1 MERAQL
7 ELRHGRSESFGET
20 GKVYF
25 GYNIGYVGG
34 WGLRLASLVGAK
46 LVVLVFP

>member
-7 ELRHGRSESFGET
+7 ELRNGKGESLGGM

-34 WGLRLASLVGAK
+34 EG
-46 LVVLVFP
+46 

>member
-7 ELRHGRSESFGET
+7 ELRHGRSESFGEM

-25 GYNIGYVGG
+25 GCNIGYVRGR
-34 WGLRLASLVGAK
+34 GLRLESLVGAK
-46 LVVLVFP
+46 LVVLVCP